1 MNMGR
6 ARVLHGNQLSEANVP
21 AGDCRFSSEG
31 ACRLV
36 TYGLGS
42 DVALTAH
49 APTIGISALLRFVY
63 PDSRVDPAAAKDNPW
78 LFADTGVA
86 LLLSTLRKCGAGNQ
100 DIQIQAIG
108 GADVEE
114 ENSQVN
120 GRSNELAVRKALWA
134 EGVLLKSE
142 DLGGETMRAVWF
154 DSATDRLMVRSDTR
168 RPKVAVETAEQPALQ
183 SRAS

>member
-6 ARVLHGNQLSEANVP
+6 ARVLHANEVSEANVP

-42 DVALTAH
+42 DVAITAH
-49 APTIGISALLRFVY
+49 APAIGVSALLRFVY
-63 PDSRVDPAAAKDNPW
+63 PDSRVDPGAAKDNPW

-86 LLLSTLRKCGAGNQ
+86 LLLSTLRKCGASNQ
-100 DIQIQAIG
+100 EIQIQAIG
-108 GADVEE
+108 GAEVEE
-114 ENSQVN
+114 ENSPVN
-120 GRSNELAVRKALWA
+120 GKSNELAARKALWA
-134 EGVLLKSE
+134 QGVLLKSE
-142 DLGGETMRAVWF
+142 DLGGEIMRAVWF
-154 DSATDRLMVRSDTR
+154 DGASDRLMVRSDTR
-168 RPKVAVETAEQPALQ
+168 RTKAAVEAAEQPALQ